1 MRSPC
6 SQRKSLFRLII
17 NNYFTTLII
26 SSLSLALSLRPVSIS
41 PLLRRADALL
51 VGELGGGL
59 LRGGRGGGGV
69 WPFFTREARK
79 YCGFSDDEER
89 EKGKAAFSDADE
101 WLMVVAGGAGSG
113 GAWASSF
120 SGNPVDG
127 VFGQLKEA
135 GMRSLLYCEVAGGG
149 AALLTLRLGRSSLLG
164 VEEEQ
169 KL

>member
-59 LRGGRGGGGV
+59 LRGGRGGGG
-69 WPFFTREARK
+69 
-79 YCGFSDDEER
+79 G
-89 EKGKAAFSDADE
+89 
-101 WLMVVAGGAGSG
+101 VALFHSRGSEIL
-113 GAWASSF
+113 WI
-120 SGNPVDG
+120 
-127 VFGQLKEA
+127 
-135 GMRSLLYCEVAGGG
+135 
-149 AALLTLRLGRSSLLG
+149 LR
-164 VEEEQ
+164 
-169 KL
+169 

>member
-1 MRSPC
+1 
-6 SQRKSLFRLII
+6 
-17 NNYFTTLII
+17 
-26 SSLSLALSLRPVSIS
+26 
-41 PLLRRADALL
+41 
-51 VGELGGGL
+51 
-59 LRGGRGGGGV
+59 
-69 WPFFTREARK
+69 
-79 YCGFSDDEER
+79 
-89 EKGKAAFSDADE
+89 
-101 WLMVVAGGAGSG
+101 MVVAGGAGSG